1 MIQLPISKSAIVQR
15 LVRKLAE
22 RGERIKVNR
31 SGSKA
36 EQSLGRYL
44 ILNKQGDIKQHTD
57 DLSTLAE
64 EHEVLQANEVIQA
77 EL

>member
-1 MIQLPISKSAIVQR
+1 MNQLPISESAVIQR
-15 LVRKLAE
+15 LTRKLAE
-22 RGERIKVNR
+22 QGERIKVNR

-36 EQSLGRYL
+36 EQSLGRYVVL
-44 ILNKQGDIKQHTD
+44 SKQGDIKQHTD

-64 EHEVLQANEVIQA
+64 EHGVLQANEVIQA

>member
-1 MIQLPISKSAIVQR
+1 MNQLPISESAVVQR

-36 EQSLGRYL
+36 ELSLGRYVVL
-44 ILNKQGDIKQHTD
+44 SKQGDIKQHTNNLTD
-57 DLSTLAE
+57 LAE
-64 EHEVLQANEVIQA
+64 QYGVLQAHEFVS
-77 EL
+77 L

>member
-1 MIQLPISKSAIVQR
+1 MNQLPISESAVIQR
-15 LVRKLAE
+15 LTRKLAE
-22 RGERIKVNR
+22 QGERIKVNR

-64 EHEVLQANEVIQA
+64 EHGVLQANEVIQA

>member
-1 MIQLPISKSAIVQR
+1 MNQLPISESAVIQR

-36 EQSLGRYL
+36 EQSLGRYVVM
-44 ILNKQGDIKQHTD
+44 NSDK
-57 DLSTLAE
+57 A
-64 EHEVLQANEVIQA
+64 V
-77 EL
+77 

>member
-1 MIQLPISKSAIVQR
+1 MIQLPISESAIVQR

-22 RGERIKVNR
+22 QGERIKVNR

-36 EQSLGRYL
+36 ELSLGRYVVFS
-44 ILNKQGDIKQHTD
+44 KQGDIKQHTNNLTD
-57 DLSTLAE
+57 LAE
-64 EHEVLQANEVIQA
+64 QYGVLQANEVIQA

>member
-1 MIQLPISKSAIVQR
+1 MIQLPISESAIVQR

-22 RGERIKVNR
+22 QGERIKVNR

-36 EQSLGRYL
+36 EQSLGRYVVL
-44 ILNKQGDIKQHTD
+44 SKQGDIKQHTD

-64 EHEVLQANEVIQA
+64 EHGVLQANEVIQVK
-77 EL
+77 L

>member
-1 MIQLPISKSAIVQR
+1 MNQLPISESAVIQR
-15 LVRKLAE
+15 LTRKLAE
-22 RGERIKVNR
+22 QGERIKVNR

-36 EQSLGRYL
+36 EQSLGRYVVL
-44 ILNKQGDIKQHTD
+44 SKQGDIKQHTD

-64 EHEVLQANEVIQA
+64 EHGVLQANEVIQV

>member
-1 MIQLPISKSAIVQR
+1 MNQLPISESAVVQR

-22 RGERIKVNR
+22 QGERIKVNR

-36 EQSLGRYL
+36 ELSLGRYVVL
-44 ILNKQGDIKQHTD
+44 SKQGDIKQHTD

-64 EHEVLQANEVIQA
+64 EHGVLQANEVIQV